1 MQGGIMFWIIIGAVG
16 FILLAFFIV
25 LLLLYNSLVA
35 RKNQVENAWYQI
47 DVQLK
52 KRADLVPNLVEIV
65 KGYMKYEQKVLENVT
80 KARTAFMSATKPEER
95 ARASNMLTDAL
106 KSLFA
111 VAENYPELKASQN
124 FLQLQEELSGI
135 ENKIAYARQFYNDAI
150 MQYNIALQSFP
161 TNIVAKLFGFKPE
174 RDYFEASEEEKK
186 VPKVSFE

>member
-1 MQGGIMFWIIIGAVG
+1 MFWIIIGAVG